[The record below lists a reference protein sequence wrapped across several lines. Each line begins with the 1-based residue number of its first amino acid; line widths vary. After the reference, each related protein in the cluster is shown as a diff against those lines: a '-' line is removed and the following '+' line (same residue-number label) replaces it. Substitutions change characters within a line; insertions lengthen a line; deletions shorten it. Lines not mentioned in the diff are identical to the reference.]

1 MPEGGGDIVSE
12 SVVDGGRLSSLSCRV
27 GERGMLAMGLG
38 TDEAADGNAALDTG
52 PFIRR
57 ERLPYWTPM

>member
-1 MPEGGGDIVSE
+1 MPDRGGDSVSE
-12 SVVDGGRLSSLSCRV
+12 SVFDGGRLSSLSCRV
-27 GERGMLAMGLG
+27 GERGMLAMGLS

-57 ERLPYWTPM
+57 ERFSYWTPM